1 MADSEKRSGL
11 VQRTLSKRIYGVAR
25 LMIKILLLMISLV
38 AGASLLVYGAS
49 ASPLDDPNTT
59 KEVIMILGAGLLGF
73 VWLMIKTND

>member
-1 MADSEKRSGL
+1 
-11 VQRTLSKRIYGVAR
+11 
-25 LMIKILLLMISLV
+25 MIKILLLMISLV